1 MHEVLAQVPESPS
14 RFLEGTGGTAL
25 LAQAHGALR
34 RGLNQAAARQE
45 TSESRALLGALYDW
59 LACHGEQAA
68 GRAGFVQEARALMQ
82 QIVRAGSDHQRL
94 HALHTLK
101 GNAAL
106 YRCEPIV
113 QLCHRSERN
122 LLLAAQAAP
131 LDVTSADTGVREPTA
146 LPPLLSQLQRAVAR
160 LSVDDPVAADSVGAD
175 PLLATRLRSGLQTL
189 LDMLQS
195 VDTAPDS
202 ARQHLALELLQEQL
216 AQATQLE
223 EDLLVSPRVHLARL
237 SPRLRRVLEDTANPQ
252 GKSVRL
258 EICDAGRSVDRK
270 VLEKL
275 VAPLE
280 HLLRNAV
287 VHGIESPA
295 QRRSLG
301 KPACGRVRVLLE
313 GGDGPWR
320 LGVEDDGQGLVVT
333 ERLFQTGYSTRR
345 SAQVHAGH
353 GLGLAAVKAGIEAL
367 GGRVSVS
374 STPGMGTCFWLQMPE
389 NSGLGDNRAMPL

>member
-1 MHEVLAQVPESPS
+1 
-14 RFLEGTGGTAL
+14 
-25 LAQAHGALR
+25 
-34 RGLNQAAARQE
+34 
-45 TSESRALLGALYDW
+45 
-59 LACHGEQAA
+59 
-68 GRAGFVQEARALMQ
+68 
-82 QIVRAGSDHQRL
+82 
-94 HALHTLK
+94 
-101 GNAAL
+101 
-106 YRCEPIV
+106 
-113 QLCHRSERN
+113 
-122 LLLAAQAAP
+122 
-131 LDVTSADTGVREPTA
+131 
-146 LPPLLSQLQRAVAR
+146 
-160 LSVDDPVAADSVGAD
+160 
-175 PLLATRLRSGLQTL
+175 

-223 EDLLVSPRVHLARL
+223 EDLLVTPRVHLARL
-237 SPRLRRVLEDTANPQ
+237 APRLRRVLEDTANPQ

-258 EICDAGRSVDRK
+258 EICDAGRSVNRK

-313 GGDGPWR
+313 GSDGPWR

>member
-1 MHEVLAQVPESPS
+1 
-14 RFLEGTGGTAL
+14 
-25 LAQAHGALR
+25 LR

-45 TSESRALLGALYDW
+45 TSERRALLSALYDW

-68 GRAGFVQEARALMQ
+68 GRAGFVQEAQALMQ

-122 LLLAAQAAP
+122 LLHAAQAEH
-131 LDVTSADTGVREPTA
+131 LDGASADTGVREPAA

-160 LSVDDPVAADSVGAD
+160 LSVDDPVAADSVGAGLVGAGLVGAG
-175 PLLATRLRSGLQTL
+175 PARERPPTALPPPHELPYCRLLATRLRIGLQSM
-189 LDMLQS
+189 LDLLQS
-195 VDTAPDS
+195 VDTAPD
-202 ARQHLALELLQEQL
+202 AGRLHLARELLQEQL
-216 AQATQLE
+216 AQAAQLE
-223 EDLLVSPRVHLARL
+223 EDLLASPRVHLARL
-237 SPRLRRVLEDTANPQ
+237 SPRLRRVLEDTANRQ
-252 GKSVRL
+252 GKSARL
-258 EICDAGRSVDRK
+258 EICDAGRSVNRGL
-270 VLEKL
+270 LEKL

-333 ERLFQTGYSTRR
+333 ERLFQTGYSTCRR
-345 SAQVHAGH
+345 AQVHAGH
-353 GLGLAAVKAGIEAL
+353 GLGLAAVKAGLEAL
-367 GGRVSVS
+367 GGCVSVS
-374 STPGMGTCFWLQMPE
+374 STPGTGTCFWLQMPE